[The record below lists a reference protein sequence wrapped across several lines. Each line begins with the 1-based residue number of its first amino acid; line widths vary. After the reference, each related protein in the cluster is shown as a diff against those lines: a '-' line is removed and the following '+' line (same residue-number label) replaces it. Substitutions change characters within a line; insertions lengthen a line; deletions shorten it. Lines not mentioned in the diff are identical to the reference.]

1 MPQKATQ
8 RGSRN
13 RVKCNAA
20 PQSLSLKE
28 SESSASEEHSPTRRG
43 TAFCRIS
50 PYFDHMSAICW
61 PYDAIC
67 QVCTE
72 GPQLDKI
79 SQDEFSLGHTSRPI
93 SQQNDS
99 HAERV
104 DGLMDVSVA
113 GRTSRHSPAR
123 RHSMRAKDAQL
134 DSHGLTRR
142 WTMISCDEL
151 YIMNY
156 ELLYDEL
163 WWTMYRRVKQQHLT
177 WIDMVWPCEAAIQR
191 MLKTLGILANL
202 CNGNAD
208 DVRRGFQGRWKKVLL
223 PCSGA
228 LSLRDVWALPSRLAQ
243 CLEINMT
250 SRHDTTWNINEM
262 DESNLWRN

>member
-1 MPQKATQ
+1 MVLPDQCRRKQRKGDPETEWSVMLHPSHSAWRSQRAPHLKSTARLVEEPLFAEFHHILTICPPYVGHMMPYVQIWFSIFAAS
-8 RGSRN
+8 SRW
-13 RVKCNAA
+13 VA
-20 PQSLSLKE
+20 PVQSWTVRT
-28 SESSASEEHSPTRRG
+28 P
-43 TAFCRIS
+43 
-50 PYFDHMSAICW
+50 HMKR
-61 PYDAIC
+61 

-134 DSHGLTRR
+134 DSHRLTRL

-151 YIMNY
+151 YSYI
-156 ELLYDEL
+156 
-163 WWTMYRRVKQQHLT
+163 
-177 WIDMVWPCEAAIQR
+177 
-191 MLKTLGILANL
+191 
-202 CNGNAD
+202 
-208 DVRRGFQGRWKKVLL
+208 
-223 PCSGA
+223 
-228 LSLRDVWALPSRLAQ
+228 
-243 CLEINMT
+243 
-250 SRHDTTWNINEM
+250 
-262 DESNLWRN
+262 

>member
-1 MPQKATQ
+1 
-8 RGSRN
+8 
-13 RVKCNAA
+13 
-20 PQSLSLKE
+20 
-28 SESSASEEHSPTRRG
+28 
-43 TAFCRIS
+43 
-50 PYFDHMSAICW
+50 MSAICW
-61 PYDAIC
+61 PYDANMMPYVQIWFSIFAASSRWVAPVQLAGQLELLLKP

-79 SQDEFSLGHTSRPI
+79 SQDDFSLGHTSRILETNKPTEWLP
-93 SQQNDS
+93 
-99 HAERV
+99 ERV
-104 DGLMDVSVA
+104 DGLMDVPVA

-134 DSHGLTRR
+134 DSHGLTRL

-163 WWTMYRRVKQQHLT
+163 WWTMYRRVKQQDLT

-208 DVRRGFQGRWKKVLL
+208 DVWRGFQGWWQKVLL

-243 CLEINMT
+243 CFEINMT
-250 SRHDTTWNINEM
+250 RRHDTTWNINEM
-262 DESNLWRN
+262 RWK